1 MVTFENHVGR
11 ISLSEKYLTELISH
25 TVCGCFGVAG
35 LCPSEPLSRAVSAF
49 THGKIQLDNGI
60 HISSDK
66 GNNIIIDLHI
76 CVAYGTNIPETVKNL
91 THKVGFAVEESI
103 GIEVNQVNVF
113 VDEMR

>member
-49 THGKIQLDNGI
+49 THGKIQPGNGI

-66 GNNIIIDLHI
+66 ENNIIIDLHI
-76 CVAYGTNIPETVKNL
+76 CVPTEQIFPKQLKA
-91 THKVGFAVEESI
+91 
-103 GIEVNQVNVF
+103 
-113 VDEMR
+113 